1 MNNDKLRSP
10 IFSEARIVFR
20 RLLVSKRQSLNL
32 SQKRLAD
39 KLGVHHSMI
48 GKIEIGDRRLEVL
61 EFINYC
67 QALEINPC
75 EVLKQIKHER

>member
-1 MNNDKLRSP
+1 MNNDKLREAVY
-10 IFSEARIVFR
+10 SEKRLVFR
-20 RLLVSKRQSLNL
+20 KRLISKRQSLNL
-32 SQKRLAD
+32 SQKGLAD

-75 EVLKQIKHER
+75 EIIKLIKK